1 MKFKSLIPCLL
12 LALIACEGDVIDPAL
27 RGRPIE
33 LTAEIEGI
41 RTRVTNSTWEKDD
54 AIGIYMIPSGGS
66 LSASVLRDNV
76 KYSTTGS
83 SSFTPA
89 NEKEPIIF
97 PFDGSDVD
105 FIGYHP
111 YRDNIPNH
119 SYPVNVSNQSSQ
131 SQIDLLY
138 SNNAR
143 RLNDKN
149 PHVAM
154 QFTHQ
159 LTKVVLNIEPGQSVN
174 LSELSVIISN
184 ANTEA
189 TFDLTT
195 GTLSSPTKQG
205 DIPFRMGTGG
215 TSAEAILLPQA
226 DLSTLK
232 LWFVIGD
239 EVEVYSFPLSEVLE
253 INAFQPGTKYTYNV
267 TLFAQETTIVA
278 EGSITPW
285 VEGPTASVTANRT
298 GDTPP
303 VVKGSKKAPFTVA
316 ETRASLGQSQVWVE
330 GYIVGSF
337 KGTSINSFV
346 PGVTPDT
353 SASNLALADTQN
365 ETVKERVIPVQL
377 TSGTAVREALNLQD
391 NPANFNKKVKI
402 KGNIAPYL
410 SVMGLKDAKNDY
422 VFSGE

>member
-1 MKFKSLIPCLL
+1 
-12 LALIACEGDVIDPAL
+12 
-27 RGRPIE
+27 
-33 LTAEIEGI
+33 
-41 RTRVTNSTWEKDD
+41 
-54 AIGIYMIPSGGS
+54 
-66 LSASVLRDNV
+66 
-76 KYSTTGS
+76 
-83 SSFTPA
+83 
-89 NEKEPIIF
+89 
-97 PFDGSDVD
+97 
-105 FIGYHP
+105 
-111 YRDNIPNH
+111 
-119 SYPVNVSNQSSQ
+119 
-131 SQIDLLY
+131 
-138 SNNAR
+138 
-143 RLNDKN
+143 
-149 PHVAM
+149 
-154 QFTHQ
+154 
-159 LTKVVLNIEPGQSVN
+159 
-174 LSELSVIISN
+174 
-184 ANTEA
+184 
-189 TFDLTT
+189 
-195 GTLSSPTKQG
+195 
-205 DIPFRMGTGG
+205 
-215 TSAEAILLPQA
+215 
-226 DLSTLK
+226 LK

-316 ETRASLGQSQVWVE
+316 ETQASLGQSQVWVE

>member
-1 MKFKSLIPCLL
+1 
-12 LALIACEGDVIDPAL
+12 
-27 RGRPIE
+27 
-33 LTAEIEGI
+33 
-41 RTRVTNSTWEKDD
+41 
-54 AIGIYMIPSGGS
+54 
-66 LSASVLRDNV
+66 V

-89 NEKEPIIF
+89 NEKEQIIF

-138 SNNAR
+138 SNNVR

-149 PHVAM
+149 PHVGM

-159 LTKVVLNIEPGQSVN
+159 LTKVVLNIEQGESVN
-174 LSELSVIISN
+174 LSELSVIISDV
-184 ANTEA
+184 NTEA
-189 TFDLTT
+189 TFDLAT

-316 ETRASLGQSQVWVE
+316 ETQASLGQSQVWVE

>member
-1 MKFKSLIPCLL
+1 MKLKSLIPLLL
-12 LALIACEGDVIDPAL
+12 LALVACEGDVIDPAL
-27 RGRPIE
+27 RGHPIE
-33 LTAEIEGI
+33 LSAEIAGM
-41 RTRVTNSTWEKDD
+41 RTRVTNSTWEKGD
-54 AIGIYMIPSGGS
+54 AIGVYMIPSGGS

-76 KYSTTGS
+76 KYSTTGN

-89 NEKEPIIF
+89 NEKEQIIF

-111 YRDNIPNH
+111 YRDNISNH

-174 LSELSVIISN
+174 LSDLSVIISN

-189 TFDLTT
+189 TFDLAT

-215 TSAEAILLPQA
+215 TSAEAILLPQSN
-226 DLSTLK
+226 LSAVK

-239 EVEVYSFPLSEVLE
+239 EIEVYSFPLGEVLE

-267 TLFAQETTIVA
+267 TLFAQETTIAA

-303 VVKGSKKAPFTVA
+303 VVKGSKKAPYTVA
-316 ETRASLGQSQVWVE
+316 ETQASLGQPQVWIE

-346 PGVTPDT
+346 PEATAT
-353 SASNLALADTQN
+353 SATSLALADTQN
-365 ETVKERVIPVQL
+365 ETDKEKVIPVEL
-377 TSGTAVREALNLQD
+377 PAGAVRKALNLKD

-402 KGNIAPYL
+402 KGNIDSYYSA
-410 SVMGLKDAKNDY
+410 MGLKGTKEYEFID
-422 VFSGE
+422 

>member
-1 MKFKSLIPCLL
+1 MLL

-33 LTAEIEGI
+33 LSAEIAGM
-41 RTRVTNSTWEKDD
+41 RTRVTNSTWEKGD
-54 AIGIYMIPSGGS
+54 AIGVYMIPSGGS

-76 KYSTTGS
+76 KYSTTGN

-89 NEKEPIIF
+89 NEKEQIIF

-111 YRDNIPNH
+111 YRDNISNH

-138 SNNAR
+138 SNNTQG
-143 RLNDKN
+143 LNDKN
-149 PHVAM
+149 PHVGM

-189 TFDLTT
+189 TFDLAT
-195 GTLSSPTKQG
+195 GMLSSPSKQG
-205 DIPFRMGTGG
+205 DIPFRMGNGG
-215 TSAEAILLPQA
+215 TSAEAILLPQSN
-226 DLSTLK
+226 LSAVK

-239 EVEVYSFPLSEVLE
+239 EIEVYSFPLGEVLE

-267 TLFAQETTIVA
+267 TLFAQETTIAA

-316 ETRASLGQSQVWVE
+316 EAQASVGQPQVWVE

-346 PGVTPDT
+346 PEATAT
-353 SASNLALADTQN
+353 SATSLALADTQN
-365 ETVKERVIPVQL
+365 ETDKEKVIPVEL
-377 TSGTAVREALNLQD
+377 PAGAVRKALNLKD

-402 KGNIAPYL
+402 KGNIDSYYSA
-410 SVMGLKDAKNDY
+410 MGLKGAKEYEFID
-422 VFSGE
+422 